1 MVEANAGQGLNVGG
15 AAGARGADAD
25 ADAGGRP
32 ARAVARSV
40 VHVAASL
47 LAAASLAG
55 CAAFPVDESA
65 TPEAGQPEHGS
76 GPELPPASAETA
88 PDSRP
93 DAQSGTVVPTPA
105 PTPPP
110 PPSYHPAGEA
120 LVEQARRESEL
131 GNDAVAGAT
140 LERALRIDG
149 DNPWIW
155 IELGHLRLE
164 AGQRVAAESLARKA
178 LSLAARDPI
187 ARDAATTL
195 LQQAGSGR

>member
-1 MVEANAGQGLNVGG
+1 MVEASAGQGLNGG
-15 AAGARGADAD
+15 AGRWRPRG
-25 ADAGGRP
+25 
-32 ARAVARSV
+32 VAR
-40 VHVAASL
+40 VAASL
-47 LAAASLAG
+47 LAAALLAG
-55 CAAFPVDESA
+55 CAAFPVDEGA
-65 TPEAGQPEHGS
+65 APGAGQPEHGS
-76 GPELPPASAETA
+76 GPELPPESAETT

-93 DAQSGTVVPTPA
+93 EARSGTVVPTPA

-155 IELGHLRLE
+155 IELGHLRLA

-178 LSLAARDPI
+178 LSLATHDPV
-187 ARDAATTL
+187 ARDAAATL
-195 LQQAGSGR
+195 LQLAGSGR